1 MKKTILEI
9 YGLAV
14 CFVTLVCFV
23 ITLGIASYDLLEMS
37 APEFTLEASQYQ
49 KHQSNEAFTKSCD
62 DDSKYESMTEDE
74 ITAKREKSYQAALES
89 ERRDATQSLIQ
100 CLIILVINCGLFWS
114 HWLIAKKAR
123 GTNGT

>member
-9 YGLAV
+9 YCLAV

-23 ITLGIASYDLLEMS
+23 ITLGIASYDLLQMS
-37 APEFTLEASQYQ
+37 APEFTLEASQFQ

-62 DDSKYESMTEDE
+62 DDPKYKSMTKDE
-74 ITAKREKSYQAALES
+74 ITAKREKSYQAALGS
-89 ERRDATQSLIQ
+89 ERREAIQSFIQ
-100 CLIILVINCGLFWS
+100 CLIILIINCGIFWT

-123 GTNGT
+123 GTSDT